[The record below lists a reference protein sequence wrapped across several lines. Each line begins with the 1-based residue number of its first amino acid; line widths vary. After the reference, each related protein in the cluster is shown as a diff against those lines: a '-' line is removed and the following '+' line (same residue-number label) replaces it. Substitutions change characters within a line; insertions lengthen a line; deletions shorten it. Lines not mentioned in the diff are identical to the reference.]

1 MKTYIVDAFTDEPFK
16 GNPAGVCILEQPI
29 SERLM
34 QSVAAELNLSE
45 TAFLQKVK
53 ENNYA
58 IRYFSP
64 KSEIPF
70 CGHATLASSK
80 VLFERHGLK
89 QVQYDA
95 INNLTL
101 FASKTDNGILMKF
114 PLYSTVSIDKNRKL
128 LDALGLTSIENCRYA
143 EATNMMLLEIEN
155 YDTLVALKPDFN
167 ALQKSIDTID
177 GVIVTAKS
185 TNDEYDFYSRYFWPW
200 VGTNED
206 PVTGAAHTVL
216 AKYWGDKLGKKEMT
230 AFQASERGGYMNL
243 EIISDSLLEVRSNAV
258 IVFEGIINI

>member
-1 MKTYIVDAFTDEPFK
+1 MKTYIVDAFTDEAFK
-16 GNPAGVCILEQPI
+16 GNPAGVCILKEPI
-29 SERLM
+29 SEDLM

-45 TAFLQKVK
+45 TAFIQKVK

-80 VLFERHGLK
+80 VLFEKYDLE
-89 QVQYDA
+89 QVQFNA

-101 FASKTDNGILMKF
+101 SAIKKREGILMKF
-114 PLYSTVSIDKNRKL
+114 PLYGTVSFDKNEQVI
-128 LDALGLTSIENCRYA
+128 DALGLASVVNCRYA
-143 EATNMMLLEIEN
+143 EATNMMLLEIDD
-155 YDTLVALKPDFN
+155 YDMLVDLRPDFI

-177 GVIVTAKS
+177 GIIVTVKS
-185 TNDEYDFYSRYFWPW
+185 KNSKYDFYSRYFWPW

-216 AKYWGDKLGKKEMT
+216 AKYWGDKLRKKDMM
-230 AFQASERGGYMNL
+230 AYQASERGGYMNL
-243 EIISDSLLEVRSNAV
+243 KIVGSDMLEVKSNAV

>member
-16 GNPAGVCILEQPI
+16 GNPAGVCILKKPI
-29 SERLM
+29 NEDLM

-45 TAFLQKVK
+45 TAFLQKTRK
-53 ENNYA
+53 NNYA

-80 VLFERHGLK
+80 VLFEKYGLE
-89 QVQYDA
+89 QVQFNA
-95 INNLTL
+95 INNLRLT
-101 FASKTDNGILMKF
+101 AIKKSEGILMKF
-114 PLYSTVSIDKNRKL
+114 PLYSTVSFDKNRQV
-128 LDALGLTSIENCRYA
+128 LDALGLTSVVNCRYA
-143 EATNMMLLEIEN
+143 EATNMMLLEIEDYN
-155 YDTLVALKPDFN
+155 TLVNLTPNFAV
-167 ALQKSIDTID
+167 LQKSIDTID
-177 GVIVTAKS
+177 GLIVTAKS
-185 TNDEYDFYSRYFWPW
+185 KNDKYDFYSRYFWPW

-216 AKYWGDKLGKKEMT
+216 AKYWGDKLGKKDMS

-243 EIISDSLLEVRSNAV
+243 KIVGGDMLEVRSNAV